1 MAKRNDKAA
10 GQAAYRKLKQDLRQ
24 GTVGSL
30 YLFHGEEAY
39 LRDHYLDQMKAKLIP
54 PGMES
59 FNYHRLAGK
68 TLTAQRLAET
78 VDALPMMSPRTLIVV
93 QDYDLFKAPEG
104 ERKAITQLLED
115 LPEYCCLVFV
125 YDTLSYKRD
134 ARMKKL
140 AGVLQDKGQEVPFLR
155 QETGDL
161 VDWIGRRFRAL
172 GHDIDTADA
181 QYLIFLCGDLMHGLI
196 GEIEKIGAYAQG
208 RRVTRQDIDAVAVTY
223 APGLIGAVLVGLS
236 FAKSVAYGLGV
247 PLIPVHH
254 VRGHIAANYLA
265 FPELEPPF
273 LALAISGGNTMIVD
287 VRDYTDLEILGAT
300 RDDAAGECFD
310 KAARVL
316 GLPYPGGAPMDKLA
330 QQSKGGVYTLPHSH
344 VEGAPLD
351 MSFSG
356 LKTAATE
363 VPVFRQFPYI

>member
-125 YDTLSYKRD
+125 YDTLAYKRD

-181 QYLIFLCGDLMHGLI
+181 QYLICLL
-196 GEIEKIGAYAQG
+196 Y
-208 RRVTRQDIDAVAVTY
+208 TS
-223 APGLIGAVLVGLS
+223 PS
-236 FAKSVAYGLGV
+236 
-247 PLIPVHH
+247 P
-254 VRGHIAANYLA
+254 
-265 FPELEPPF
+265 
-273 LALAISGGNTMIVD
+273 
-287 VRDYTDLEILGAT
+287 RD
-300 RDDAAGECFD
+300 C
-310 KAARVL
+310 
-316 GLPYPGGAPMDKLA
+316 
-330 QQSKGGVYTLPHSH
+330 S
-344 VEGAPLD
+344 
-351 MSFSG
+351 
-356 LKTAATE
+356 
-363 VPVFRQFPYI
+363 

>member
-125 YDTLSYKRD
+125 YDTLAYKRD

-208 RRVTRQDIDAVAVTY
+208 RRVTRQDIDAVAIPVIDAVVFQMTDALSRRQTDKAFSVLTDLLRLQQ
-223 APGLIGAVLVGLS
+223 APIMILAVLGKHFRQLYTARVALESGKGSRWVMELWGMRS
-236 FAKSVAYGLGV
+236 PYPADNLLEGARHHDLAWCKTAMRRCAETDLAMKSVAGADGKDLLV
-247 PLIPVHH
+247 SL
-254 VRGHIAANYLA
+254 LL
-265 FPELEPPF
+265 ELS
-273 LALAISGGNTMIVD
+273 A
-287 VRDYTDLEILGAT
+287 
-300 RDDAAGECFD
+300 
-310 KAARVL
+310 
-316 GLPYPGGAPMDKLA
+316 GGAPC
-330 QQSKGGVYTLPHSH
+330 
-344 VEGAPLD
+344 
-351 MSFSG
+351 
-356 LKTAATE
+356 
-363 VPVFRQFPYI
+363 

>member
-125 YDTLSYKRD
+125 YDTLAYKRD

-140 AGVLQDKGQEVPFLR
+140 AGVLQDKGREVPFLR

-161 VDWIGRRFRAL
+161 VDWIGRRFP
-172 GHDIDTADA
+172 GP
-181 QYLIFLCGDLMHGLI
+181 
-196 GEIEKIGAYAQG
+196 GA
-208 RRVTRQDIDAVAVTY
+208 R
-223 APGLIGAVLVGLS
+223 
-236 FAKSVAYGLGV
+236 
-247 PLIPVHH
+247 H
-254 VRGHIAANYLA
+254 
-265 FPELEPPF
+265 
-273 LALAISGGNTMIVD
+273 
-287 VRDYTDLEILGAT
+287 
-300 RDDAAGECFD
+300 
-310 KAARVL
+310 
-316 GLPYPGGAPMDKLA
+316 
-330 QQSKGGVYTLPHSH
+330 
-344 VEGAPLD
+344 
-351 MSFSG
+351 
-356 LKTAATE
+356 
-363 VPVFRQFPYI
+363 

>member
-125 YDTLSYKRD
+125 YDTLAYKRD

-208 RRVTRQDIDAVAVTY
+208 RRVTRQDIDAVA
-223 APGLIGAVLVGLS
+223 
-236 FAKSVAYGLGV
+236 
-247 PLIPVHH
+247 IPVIDA
-254 VRGHIAANYLA
+254 VVFQMTDALSRRQTDKA
-265 FPELEPPF
+265 FSVL
-273 LALAISGGNTMIVD
+273 
-287 VRDYTDLEILGAT
+287 TDLL
-300 RDDAAGECFD
+300 RLPAGPHYRSWPCWESTSASSTPPGWPW
-310 KAARVL
+310 KAARAA
-316 GLPYPGGAPMDKLA
+316 GGSWSCGGCAPPTPPTNSWRGPATTTWPGAKPPCAGAQRP
-330 QQSKGGVYTLPHSH
+330 TWP
-344 VEGAPLD
+344 
-351 MSFSG
+351 
-356 LKTAATE
+356 
-363 VPVFRQFPYI
+363 